1 MGAWIEIW
9 RWRSQRWKSGVA
21 LYTGAWIE
29 ISWSGGRTGPQPVA
43 PHMGAW
49 IEIRST
55 SSLPNAMRV
64 APLLAHR
71 GGTCLGWSAFHW
83 RWLSSYL
90 TFHPPN
96 DIVFLSKLALTE
108 KRPYKAAQRGT
119 SQAGSVLR
127 FSRPVPLQSRPGR
140 PGRGLPLQRTRATAR
155 AVSRVE
161 PWDFTVSPLN
171 FLRGEA
177 FCFAPN
183 RQRVC
188 RGG

>member
-1 MGAWIEIW
+1 MVRSWTVVPTWGAWIEIELRQWLW
-9 RWRSQRWKSGVA
+9 RHRQR
-21 LYTGAWIE
+21 
-29 ISWSGGRTGPQPVA
+29 R

-55 SSLPNAMRV
+55 SSLPNTMRV

-71 GGTCLGWSAFHW
+71 GGTCLGESALHW

-90 TFHPPN
+90 TFLPPS

-155 AVSRVE
+155 AVSRVD